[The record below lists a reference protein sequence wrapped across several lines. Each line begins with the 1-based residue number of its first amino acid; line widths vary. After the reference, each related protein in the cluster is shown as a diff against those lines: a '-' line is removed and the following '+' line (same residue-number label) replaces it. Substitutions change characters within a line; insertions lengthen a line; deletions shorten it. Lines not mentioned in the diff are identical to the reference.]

1 MFKDGDIALVTG
13 ATGMLGTRLIVEL
26 VSKNVTVKAMYRS
39 ENRIEQFHRNCSYY
53 VDDPSTIL
61 EKISWVKAEMLDYI
75 SLVEA
80 LKGIDIVYH
89 CAAMVSFHKT
99 DREKMFRNNIVG
111 TSNMVNAA
119 LENNVKRFVHVSSVA
134 ALGKEEEG
142 LLINENTAWIPNKRQ
157 SGYSISKFHSEME
170 VWRGINEGFEAV
182 IVNPSVILGPG
193 EWKTGSASFYQN
205 IYSGLKFY
213 TEGVTGFVDVRDVAK
228 ALVLLSDDDH
238 WEQAKSKRF
247 LLNAENLSYKD
258 LFGQIAN
265 VLKIK
270 PPGIKANRIMLSSGW
285 RLALILGKIT
295 GRKPSITKETNY
307 SARSYNLFDGSYITK
322 QFNFEY
328 RTMETTIKEIG
339 EMFLASVK

>member
-1 MFKDGDIALVTG
+1 MVEEGNIALVTG
-13 ATGMLGTRLIVEL
+13 ATGMLGARLIVEL
-26 VSKNVTVKAMYRS
+26 VSKNVTIKAMYRS
-39 ENRIEQFHRNCSYY
+39 ENRIEQFQNNCSYY
-53 VDDPSTIL
+53 VDDPSEIL
-61 EKISWVKAEMLDYI
+61 EKITWVKAEMLDYI

-80 LKGIDIVYH
+80 LKDVDIVYH

-99 DREKMFRNNIVG
+99 DHEKMFRNNIKG

-142 LLINENTAWIPNKRQ
+142 LLINEHSAWIPNKRQ

-193 EWKTGSASFYQN
+193 EWKTGSASFYHN

-228 ALVLLSDDDH
+228 ALVMLSDNKN
-238 WEQAKSKRF
+238 WERAKSKRF
-247 LLNAENLSYKD
+247 LLNSANLSYKE

-265 VLKIK
+265 VLQIK
-270 PPGIKANRIMLSSGW
+270 PPAIKANRIMLSSGW
-285 RLALILGKIT
+285 RLALILGKLT
-295 GRKPSITKETNY
+295 GRRPAITKETNY
-307 SARSYNLFDGSYITK
+307 SARSYNKFDGSFITRE
-322 QFNFEY
+322 FDFEY
-328 RTMETTIKEIG
+328 RPIEDSIKEIG
-339 EMFLASVK
+339 RMFLASVR